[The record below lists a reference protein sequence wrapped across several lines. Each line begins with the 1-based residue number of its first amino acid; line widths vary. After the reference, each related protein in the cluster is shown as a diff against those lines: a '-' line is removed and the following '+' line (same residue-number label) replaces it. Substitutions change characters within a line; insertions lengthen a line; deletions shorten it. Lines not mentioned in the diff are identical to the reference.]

1 MRPLYAQMNIWNTLT
16 DLCIRYLSADYER
29 RIFNVSQCAWNE
41 GAEENIVTILANSAT
56 NTGESTPTSSSSS
69 HSSDSSG
76 GSSLSTGAIVGIA
89 IGAVA
94 AVILIAVAAFFF
106 LRRRKQDAASEPEQ
120 SILQS
125 PAPQSISEF
134 DSKQADGNVFAI
146 PPIMHGELSGNDTQI
161 YQLHADSGR
170 HEIYELPGRG
180 IPQPVEL
187 SERDAESPAASAMS
201 LVSPDVSF
209 PSRDISRSSTQRL

>member
-1 MRPLYAQMNIWNTLT
+1 MVKVGRNQ
-16 DLCIRYLSADYER
+16 CITR
-29 RIFNVSQCAWNE
+29 SQCTWNE

-56 NTGESTPTSSSSS
+56 NTDESTPTSSSSS
-69 HSSDSSG
+69 DSSESSG
-76 GSSLSTGAIVGIA
+76 GSSLSTGAIIGIA

-94 AVILIAVAAFFF
+94 AVVLIAVAAFFF

-134 DSKQADGNVFAI
+134 DSKQADGNVFAM

-161 YQLHADSGR
+161 YQLHADSGS

-180 IPQPVEL
+180 IPQPAEL
-187 SERDAESPAASAMS
+187 SERDAESPGASEMS
-201 LVSPDVSF
+201 LVSPDASL
-209 PSRDISRSSTQRL
+209 PSPDVSRSSTQRLYNGLGSYEDQNRQ